1 MILSFFHNFKYLI
14 HIPLAF
20 IGFLFYAA
28 PFPQELFHA
37 IQACQIFHKNIFLLL
52 GSICLLLFPAPA
64 LLTAPCNSCR
74 ISLLLDISFTMNNTQ
89 ETVTFEE
96 IREFEQLS
104 DETQEPLPDESESGS
119 CNIEFG
125 SPDLSTSP
133 KITTIFKVIN
143 NVLVFR

>member
-1 MILSFFHNFKYLI
+1 
-14 HIPLAF
+14 
-20 IGFLFYAA
+20 
-28 PFPQELFHA
+28 
-37 IQACQIFHKNIFLLL
+37 
-52 GSICLLLFPAPA
+52 
-64 LLTAPCNSCR
+64 
-74 ISLLLDISFTMNNTQ
+74 MNNTQ